1 MRHNEK
7 ELIPTA
13 DELARMNEVNIE
25 VSVLD
30 TLGLNFSDISEEI
43 TNEDGTKTEIVK
55 KTYDLA
61 NPVGKRSNVT
71 IYDLSVIES
80 MEKIYKAL
88 HGKTILT
95 YAICKEL
102 SNIEKTNK
110 LESMGFKSISEFGK
124 AFYNFETSTSN
135 HYVRIG
141 ENFINDDYTVKG
153 GLPELTVGH
162 FIELSSLV
170 SDGNIQPIIDLYVQ
184 GKLVDGMSTKKVR
197 EVVKAI
203 KNPQLEDK
211 TEKPSNDTENK
222 EAVTSTGNS
231 AEVIPTS
238 TEMEE
243 LKANFT
249 PQVAVGKILNACSV
263 LDELFK
269 MLNENGTSQAF
280 GYEEPLETL
289 KVLAKALI

>member
-1 MRHNEK
+1 
-7 ELIPTA
+7 
-13 DELARMNEVNIE
+13 
-25 VSVLD
+25 
-30 TLGLNFSDISEEI
+30 
-43 TNEDGTKTEIVK
+43 
-55 KTYDLA
+55 
-61 NPVGKRSNVT
+61 
-71 IYDLSVIES
+71 

-102 SNIEKTNK
+102 SNIEKSNK
-110 LESMGFKSISEFGK
+110 LENMGFKSISEFGK

-141 ENFINDDYTVKG
+141 ETFINDDYTVKG

-170 SDGNIQPIIDLYVQ
+170 TDGNIQPIADLYVA

-203 KNPQLEDK
+203 KNPQLDDK
-211 TEKPSNDTENK
+211 SEKAETTTAPASTVNTA
-222 EAVTSTGNS
+222 EA
-231 AEVIPTS
+231 IPTT

-249 PQVAVGKILNACSV
+249 PQVAVGKILNACTV
-263 LDELFK
+263 IDELFK
-269 MLNENGTSQAF
+269 MLNDNGVMEAF
-280 GYEEPLETL
+280 GYEESRNAQSTC
-289 KVLAKALI
+289 

>member
-1 MRHNEK
+1 MKHLEK
-7 ELIPTA
+7 EILTTSEDGFNDERPT
-13 DELARMNEVNIE
+13 
-25 VSVLD
+25 VLD
-30 TLGLNFSDISEEI
+30 TLGINFADISEVI
-43 TNEDGTKTEIVK
+43 TNDDGTKTEIIK
-55 KTYDLA
+55 KTYELA
-61 NPVGKRSNVT
+61 NPIGKRQNVA
-71 IYDLSVIES
+71 IYDLDIIES
-80 MEKIYKAL
+80 METIYKAL

-95 YAICKEL
+95 YAICKSL
-102 SNIEKTNK
+102 SKIEKSNK

-135 HYVRIG
+135 HYARIG
-141 ENFINDDYTVKG
+141 TNFINEDYTVKG

-170 SDGNIQPIIDLYVQ
+170 VDGNIQPIIDLYVT
-184 GKLVDGMSTKKVR
+184 GKLVDGMNTKVVR

-203 KNPQLEDK
+203 KNPELVDK
-211 TEKPSNDTENK
+211 SEKAD
-222 EAVTSTGNS
+222 TSTTPASAGNT

-269 MLNENGTSQAF
+269 MLNDNGATQAF

-289 KVLAKALI
+289 KALAKALI

>member
-1 MRHNEK
+1 MKK
-7 ELIPTA
+7 E
-13 DELARMNEVNIE
+13 EVKAIIE
-25 VSVLD
+25 SKETSVLD
-30 TLGLNFSDISEEI
+30 TLGLDFNNISEVI
-43 TNEDGTKTEIVK
+43 KNEDGSTTEIIK
-55 KTYDLA
+55 KTYELS
-61 NPVGKRSNVT
+61 NPVGKRTSVT

-102 SNIEKTNK
+102 SKIEKSNK
-110 LESMGFKSISEFGK
+110 LESMGFKTISEFGK
-124 AFYNFETSTSN
+124 AFYNLETSTSN
-135 HYVRIG
+135 HYSRIG
-141 ENFINDDYTVKG
+141 ENFINEDYTVKG

-170 SDGNIQPIIDLYVQ
+170 TDGNIQPIVDLYVS

-211 TEKPSNDTENK
+211 TEKAETSTTS
-222 EAVTSTGNS
+222 TSTGNV
-231 AEVIPTS
+231 AEIVPTT

-249 PQVAVGKILNACSV
+249 PQVAVGKILNACTV

-269 MLNENGTSQAF
+269 MLNDNGTTQAL

-289 KVLAKALI
+289 KALAKALI

>member
-1 MRHNEK
+1 MRHTEK

-13 DELARMNEVNIE
+13 DELARMNDVNIE
-25 VSVLD
+25 VTVLD
-30 TLGLNFSDISEEI
+30 TLNLDFADISQEI
-43 TNEDGTKTEIVK
+43 TNDDGTKTEIIK
-55 KTYDLA
+55 KTYALA
-61 NPVGKRSNVT
+61 NPVGKRENVT
-71 IYDLSVIES
+71 IYDLGVIES

-102 SNIEKTNK
+102 SNIEKSNK
-110 LESMGFKSISEFGK
+110 LESMGFKNIAEFGK
-124 AFYNFETSTSN
+124 AFYNLETSTSN

-170 SDGNIQPIIDLYVQ
+170 ENGNIQPIIDLYVS

-197 EVVKAI
+197 EIVKTI

-211 TEKPSNDTENK
+211 TEKAEP
-222 EAVTSTGNS
+222 ATSTPAGNT
-231 AEVIPTS
+231 AEVVPTTS
-238 TEMEE
+238 EVEE
-243 LKANFT
+243 LKANFDL
-249 PQVAVGKILNACSV
+249 QVAVGKILNACSV
-263 LDELFK
+263 IDELFK
-269 MLNENGTSQAF
+269 MINDNESEQVF

-289 KVLAKALI
+289 KALAKAII

>member
-1 MRHNEK
+1 MNKEKMNNESIK
-7 ELIPTA
+7 ET
-13 DELARMNEVNIE
+13 N
-25 VSVLD
+25 VLD
-30 TLGLNFSDISEEI
+30 TLGLDFTDLSETI
-43 TNEDGTKTEIVK
+43 VNEDGTKTEIIK
-55 KTYDLA
+55 KTYELS
-61 NPVGKRSNVT
+61 NPVGKRTNVT

-102 SNIEKTNK
+102 SKIEKSSK
-110 LESMGFKSISEFGK
+110 LESMGFKNIAEFGK
-124 AFYNFETSTSN
+124 AFYNLETSTSN

-162 FIELSSLV
+162 FIEVSSLV
-170 SDGNIQPIIDLYVQ
+170 VDGNIQPIIDLYVS

-211 TEKPSNDTENK
+211 AEKSEKSEPAT
-222 EAVTSTGNS
+222 TSAPTGNT

-249 PQVAVGKILNACSV
+249 PQIAVGKILNACSV

-269 MLNENGTSQAF
+269 MLNDNGSAQAF

-289 KVLAKALI
+289 KALAKALI

>member
-1 MRHNEK
+1 MKQK
-7 ELIPTA
+7 E
-13 DELARMNEVNIE
+13 MNIE
-25 VSVLD
+25 NSKAISVID
-30 TLGLNFSDISEEI
+30 TLGLDFADVSEEI
-43 TNEDGTKTEIVK
+43 TNDDGTKTEIIK
-55 KTYDLA
+55 KTYELA
-61 NPVGKRSNVT
+61 NPVGKRTNVA
-71 IYDLSVIES
+71 IYDLGIIES

-102 SNIEKTNK
+102 SNIEKSNK

-135 HYVRIG
+135 HYARIG
-141 ENFINDDYTVKG
+141 SNFINDDYTVKG

-170 SDGNIQPIIDLYVQ
+170 VDGNIQPIIDLYVT
-184 GKLVDGMSTKKVR
+184 GKLVDGMKTKDVR

-203 KNPQLEDK
+203 KNPELVDKKGKED
-211 TEKPSNDTENK
+211 TPATP
-222 EAVTSTGNS
+222 ASTGNT
-231 AEVIPTS
+231 AEVIPTTS
-238 TEMEE
+238 DVEE
-243 LKANFT
+243 LKANFD

-269 MLNENGTSQAF
+269 MLNENGTTQAF

-289 KVLAKALI
+289 KALAKAII

>member
-1 MRHNEK
+1 MSKEK
-7 ELIPTA
+7 T
-13 DELARMNEVNIE
+13 NIE
-25 VSVLD
+25 NKSTSVLD
-30 TLGLNFSDISEEI
+30 TLGLDFTDLSETI
-43 TNEDGTKTEIVK
+43 VNDDGSKTDIVK
-55 KTYDLA
+55 KTYELS
-61 NPVGKRSNVT
+61 NPVGKRTNVT
-71 IYDLSVIES
+71 VYDLSVIES

-102 SNIEKTNK
+102 SKIEKSNK
-110 LESMGFKSISEFGK
+110 LESMGFKNIAEFGK
-124 AFYNFETSTSN
+124 AFYNLETSTSN
-135 HYVRIG
+135 HYTRIG

-170 SDGNIQPIIDLYVQ
+170 LDGNIQPIIDLYVT

-197 EVVKAI
+197 ETVKAI
-203 KNPQLEDK
+203 KNPEIEDK
-211 TEKPSNDTENK
+211 AEKSE
-222 EAVTSTGNS
+222 TSTPAGTPNT
-231 AEVIPTS
+231 AEVIPTT

-249 PQVAVGKILNACSV
+249 PQVAVGKILNSCSV

-269 MLNENGTSQAF
+269 MLNDNGTSQAF

-289 KVLAKALI
+289 KALAKALI

>member
-1 MRHNEK
+1 MRKAEK
-7 ELIPTA
+7 ELIPTP
-13 DELARMNEVNIE
+13 DELFRMNNVNIE
-25 VSVLD
+25 TPSVLD
-30 TLGLNFSDISEEI
+30 TLGLDFTDLSETI
-43 TNEDGTKTEIVK
+43 VNDDGTKTEIIK
-55 KTYDLA
+55 KTYELS
-61 NPVGKRSNVT
+61 NPVGKRTNVT

-102 SNIEKTNK
+102 SNIEKSNK
-110 LESMGFKSISEFGK
+110 LESMGFKNIAEFGK
-124 AFYNFETSTSN
+124 AFYNLETSTSN

-162 FIELSSLV
+162 FIEVSSLV
-170 SDGNIQPIIDLYVQ
+170 EDGNIQPIIDLYVS

-211 TEKPSNDTENK
+211 TEKTETPT
-222 EAVTSTGNS
+222 TSASTVNV
-231 AEVIPTS
+231 AEVIPTTS
-238 TEMEE
+238 DIEE
-243 LKANFT
+243 LKVNFT
-249 PQVAVGKILNACSV
+249 PQVAVGKILNACTV

-269 MLNENGTSQAF
+269 MLNENGTTQAL

-289 KVLAKALI
+289 KALAKALI

>member
-1 MRHNEK
+1 MSKQANIEK
-7 ELIPTA
+7 EILTASEDGFNEERPT
-13 DELARMNEVNIE
+13 
-25 VSVLD
+25 VLD
-30 TLGLNFSDISEEI
+30 TLDVYYSDISEEI
-43 TNEDGTKTEIVK
+43 TNDDGTKTEIIK
-55 KTYDLA
+55 KTYALA
-61 NPVGKRSNVT
+61 NPVGKRENVT
-71 IYDLSVIES
+71 VYDLSVIES

-102 SNIEKTNK
+102 SNIEKSNK
-110 LESMGFKSISEFGK
+110 LDSMGFKNIAEFGK
-124 AFYNFETSTSN
+124 AFYNLETSTSN

-141 ENFINDDYTVKG
+141 DNFINKDYTVKG

-170 SDGNIQPIIDLYVQ
+170 EDGNIQPIIDLYVS

-211 TEKPSNDTENK
+211 KENS
-222 EAVTSTGNS
+222 EPATSATTGNT
-231 AEVIPTS
+231 AEVVPTTS
-238 TEMEE
+238 EVEE
-243 LKANFT
+243 LKANFD
-249 PQVAVGKILNACSV
+249 PQIAVGKILNACSV

-269 MLNENGTSQAF
+269 MLNENGASQAF

-289 KVLAKALI
+289 KALAKALI

>member
-1 MRHNEK
+1 MK
-7 ELIPTA
+7 K
-13 DELARMNEVNIE
+13 DMNIE
-25 VSVLD
+25 NSKTTSVLD
-30 TLGLNFSDISEEI
+30 TLGLDFSDISEEI
-43 TNEDGTKTEIVK
+43 TNDDGSKTEIIK
-55 KTYDLA
+55 KTYELS
-61 NPVGKRSNVT
+61 NPVGKRTNVT
-71 IYDLSVIES
+71 VYDVTVIES

-102 SNIEKTNK
+102 SKIEKSGK

-135 HYVRIG
+135 HYARIG
-141 ENFINDDYTVKG
+141 ETFINDDYTVKG

-170 SDGNIQPIIDLYVQ
+170 TDGNIQPIIDLYVQ

-197 EVVKAI
+197 EIVKII
-203 KNPQLEDK
+203 KNPEIEDK
-211 TEKPSNDTENK
+211 TEKTES
-222 EAVTSTGNS
+222 ATPASTGNT

-249 PQVAVGKILNACSV
+249 PQIAVGKILNACSV

-289 KVLAKALI
+289 KALAKALI